1 VTRTLRPAIDSSVSS
16 VLGWRLR
23 ATLSTTDG
31 YTASQAAYRGQ
42 VPRSRRHRPD
52 EPVVQSVTSAP
63 ANIADEQAGRIRRYL
78 VTMGIRTACFIGAV
92 LTATAGAPWWV
103 WGSLAVLAVVLPYI
117 AVVMVNAVAP
127 RGAGPGSAPV
137 TPRGDGPTQIGR

>member
-1 VTRTLRPAIDSSVSS
+1 
-16 VLGWRLR
+16 
-23 ATLSTTDG
+23 
-31 YTASQAAYRGQ
+31 
-42 VPRSRRHRPD
+42 VPRSRRHHPD

-63 ANIADEQAGRIRRYL
+63 ANLADEQAGRIRRYL
-78 VTMGIRTACFIGAV
+78 VTMGVRTVCFIGSV

-127 RGAGPGSAPV
+127 RAPGSGAAPV
-137 TPRGDGPTQIGR
+137 TPRGDGPGQIGR